1 VRLRGWLLALG
12 GFVALLFA
20 YAGGRAGTHQ
30 WCGGPDG
37 GPVYCEYTTPHH
49 QVYLALGLV
58 LGALAV
64 LLFFLA
70 SVEWATRRSAAEP
83 TT

>member
-1 VRLRGWLLALG
+1 MG

-20 YAGGRAGTHQ
+20 YGGARAGTHQ

-49 QVYLALGLV
+49 SVYLALGLASAV
-58 LGALAV
+58 LAV
-64 LLFFLA
+64 LLLGLA
-70 SVEWATRRSAAEP
+70 WVEWKTRALPAEP